1 MQISHYKTID
11 KSDWQG
17 RTDSDTDP
25 EKFRIHQVVELL
37 DLGKPES
44 EQQLAKEGCAK
55 KFAIV
60 GYAADEGVRRNKGKT
75 GAAQGPMVLRR
86 VLGNLPVHLG
96 DTECFFDIGNIVC
109 PSHDLETTQT
119 VLSEITHALLKYNV
133 FPICVGGGHDLAY
146 GQGKGLYAHA
156 KEKGERLGIIN
167 FDAHFDLRD
176 KIDGK
181 GSSGTPF
188 LQLSEHCKESEQEFH
203 YLTIGVQQAT
213 NTRALY
219 AKAKELG
226 VKYISRDQLQH
237 HKILEAANIL
247 DEFLLSV
254 DKVYVTVC
262 LDVFDGAFAPGV
274 SAVGTYGIAPE
285 NFFPLFKHIK
295 LSGKMNSFSV
305 AELNPS
311 LDHDGL
317 TAKLTARIIHEVIS
331 S

>member
-17 RTDSDTDP
+17 RTDSETDRDN
-25 EKFRIHQVVELL
+25 FRIHQVVELL
-37 DLGKPES
+37 DIAKPES
-44 EQQLAKEGCAK
+44 EKHLAREDCTK
-55 KFAIV
+55 KYAIV
-60 GYAADEGVRRNKGKT
+60 GYAADEGVRRNKGRT
-75 GAAQGPMVLRR
+75 GSAQGPMVLRR
-86 VLGNLPVHLG
+86 VLGNSPVHLG
-96 DTECFFDIGNIVC
+96 ASECLFDIGNIVC

-119 VLSEITHALLKYNV
+119 VLSEITHALMKYNV
-133 FPICVGGGHDLAY
+133 FPICIGGGHDLAY
-146 GQGKGLYAHA
+146 GQGKGLYAYA

-167 FDAHFDLRD
+167 FDAHFDLKEKVDD
-176 KIDGK
+176 KGNSC
-181 GSSGTPF
+181 SSF
-188 LQLSEHCKESEQEFH
+188 LQLADHCKEIGQEYH
-203 YLTIGVQQAT
+203 CLTIGVQQAT
-213 NTRALY
+213 NTRVLY

-226 VKYISRDQLQH
+226 VKYISRDQLHH
-237 HKILEAANIL
+237 HKILEVANIL

-274 SAVGTYGIAPE
+274 SVVSTYGITPE

-311 LDHDGL
+311 HDHDNL
-317 TAKLTARIIHEVIS
+317 TAKLTARIIHEVLS
-331 S
+331 